1 MSNIVFV
8 KHVYVQL
15 YICTFENLINSLL
28 NPYWQSSGAWA
39 RPNYGKFIQ
48 PKFIGT
54 YLVLFKFGTQIGTP
68 LDEFSRNQSVSR
80 PGQLKFR
87 KIFWKSFPRF
97 ANKGKYHNYKFLKV
111 YSLEHFME
119 PLLSYQL
126 FFVITIKIIFTVWDS
141 QLICFE
147 FQAWF

>member
-48 PKFIGT
+48 PKFMST
-54 YLVLFKFGTQIGTP
+54 YSLFEFRVSARPISGILSKIEHLVEKWYSKNSDGWIFQKSFQLMPRKLRFQKTTGWVFQKSVCVTPRKTKISKKF
-68 LDEFSRNQSVSR
+68 LDEFTR
-80 PGQLKFR
+80 
-87 KIFWKSFPRF
+87 IF
-97 ANKGKYHNYKFLKV
+97 
-111 YSLEHFME
+111 
-119 PLLSYQL
+119 Q
-126 FFVITIKIIFTVWDS
+126 
-141 QLICFE
+141 
-147 FQAWF
+147 